1 MGSGYKLLG
10 PALRTRGGGG
20 LSVIAMVG
28 FNCQCASF
36 SLDSS
41 GGESPNEEQ
50 LFRSGWPV
58 AACLD

>member
-1 MGSGYKLLG
+1 MW
-10 PALRTRGGGG
+10 GGG
-20 LSVIAMVG
+20 LSVVAMVG
-28 FNCQCASF
+28 LNCQCASF

-58 AACLD
+58 AARLD